1 MPYNPVLFNIA
12 GSLKFQRMNHNHK
25 IIIVDD
31 HKIFREGLS
40 FVLSHLNGFEV
51 IGEAPNGFIF
61 LEMIKETRPDIVLMD
76 ISMPRIDGV
85 TATIK
90 AIERYPDL
98 KIIALTMFCDTEYYN
113 KMIKAG
119 VWGFI
124 LKESGREELCRA
136 LNAVISGEKYYSQ
149 KLLHSI
155 ILNSGISNQSN
166 HPNSRKNSNL
176 TLMES
181 EVLKLICEGLSIHE
195 ISEKLSLS
203 IRSVESYKSGLMS
216 KTGTNNMIN
225 LAVFAFKNNLIQ
237 N

>member
-1 MPYNPVLFNIA
+1 
-12 GSLKFQRMNHNHK
+12 MNYNHK

-40 FVLSHLNGFEV
+40 FVISHMNGFEV

-61 LEMIKETRPDIVLMD
+61 MEMIKDLRPDIVLMD
-76 ISMPRIDGV
+76 ISMPGIDGV

-90 AIERYPDL
+90 AIEMYPNL

-119 VWGFI
+119 VVGFI
-124 LKESGREELCRA
+124 LKESGREELSRA
-136 LNAVISGEKYYSQ
+136 LNSVISGGKYYSQ

-155 ILNSGISNQSN
+155 ILNSGMSNQLSQ
-166 HPNSRKNSNL
+166 PNVRKNSNL

-181 EVLKLICEGLSIHE
+181 KVLKLICEGLSIHE
-195 ISEKLSLS
+195 ISDNLSLS
-203 IRSVESYKSGLMS
+203 IRSVESYKAELMS
-216 KTGTNNMIN
+216 KTGTNNMIK
-225 LAVFAFKNNLIQ
+225 LAVFAFKNNLIK